1 MKLALLGYGKMGKT
15 IEALAKTRGH
25 HIVHRFSS
33 TDPVSM
39 KMLQESDV
47 AIEFSTPQQAPE
59 HISACLKSGVPVV
72 VGTTGWY
79 DRYEELR
86 SLADSMGISMF
97 TATNFSLGVNMFF
110 MLNEY
115 LARFMQQHQEY
126 RASIIETH
134 HVHKKDAP
142 SGTAITLAE
151 GIMKQNPHYQR
162 WNLTGQGAPG
172 EDSLPITSL
181 RMDEVP
187 GTHEVLYQSAI
198 DDISIRHVAHNR
210 NGFALGALL
219 AAEFIKDR
227 RGVYGMKDLL
237 QF

>member
-1 MKLALLGYGKMGKT
+1 M
-15 IEALAKTRGH
+15 
-25 HIVHRFSS
+25 
-33 TDPVSM
+33 
-39 KMLQESDV
+39 
-47 AIEFSTPQQAPE
+47 
-59 HISACLKSGVPVV
+59 
-72 VGTTGWY
+72 
-79 DRYEELR
+79 
-86 SLADSMGISMF
+86 
-97 TATNFSLGVNMFF
+97 
-110 MLNEY
+110 
-115 LARFMQQHQEY
+115 
-126 RASIIETH
+126 
-134 HVHKKDAP
+134 HKKDAP

-162 WNLTGQGAPG
+162 WNQTGQGAPG